1 LSRLPNLVPMTIDV
15 RAVEPGEVERLVDV
29 ALRAWEPV
37 HASMATVLGEPL
49 NRRVYPDWAK
59 SQAADVRAA
68 CADPDMHVFVAVDG
82 QVLHGFVSLVID
94 ASERSGEI
102 DMIAVDPAVQRRG
115 IAGALTDHAMRVMRD
130 AGCTLVHVATGGD
143 PGHAA
148 ARALYEAVGFRAL
161 PLVRYYREL

>member
-1 LSRLPNLVPMTIDV
+1 MTIDV
-15 RAVEPGEVERLVDV
+15 RAVAPAEVERLVDV

-37 HASMATVLGEPL
+37 HASMAIVLGERL

-68 CADPDMHVFVAVDG
+68 CADPDVHVFVAVEG
-82 QVLHGFVSLVID
+82 HALHGFVSLVID
-94 ASERSGEI
+94 SSEQLGEI

-115 IAGALTDHAMRVMRD
+115 IADALTDHVMDVMRA

-143 PGHAA
+143 AGHAA
-148 ARALYEAVGFRAL
+148 ARALYEAAGFTAL